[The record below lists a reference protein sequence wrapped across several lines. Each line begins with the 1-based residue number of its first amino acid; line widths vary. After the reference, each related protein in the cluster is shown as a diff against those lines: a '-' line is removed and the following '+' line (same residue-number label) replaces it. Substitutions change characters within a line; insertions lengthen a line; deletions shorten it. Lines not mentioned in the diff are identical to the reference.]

1 MSVEVKAARERSG
14 YPPSLAVAENRRCQH
29 FGALDGHFV
38 AMGSLLTYL
47 LTGVSLVLVLGS
59 GRTSVCALYF
69 VGHSIFGR
77 GSFFFDPTQ
86 PDPPGP

>member
-47 LTGVSLVLVLGS
+47 LPENEGDPVSDSCL
-59 GRTSVCALYF
+59 
-69 VGHSIFGR
+69 
-77 GSFFFDPTQ
+77 
-86 PDPPGP
+86 

>member
-38 AMGSLLTYL
+38 AMGSLLYL
-47 LTGVSLVLVLGS
+47 RSVLVYGS
-59 GRTSVCALYF
+59 NTIQYNLF
-69 VGHSIFGR
+69 
-77 GSFFFDPTQ
+77 Q
-86 PDPPGP
+86 

>member
-38 AMGSLLTYL
+38 AMGSLLTYFYCMRPSIKISNEFIRF
-47 LTGVSLVLVLGS
+47 TI
-59 GRTSVCALYF
+59 YF
-69 VGHSIFGR
+69 IIER
-77 GSFFFDPTQ
+77 QETNNYCEE
-86 PDPPGP
+86 

>member
-38 AMGSLLTYL
+38 AMGSLLL
-47 LTGVSLVLVLGS
+47 
-59 GRTSVCALYF
+59 LYF
-69 VGHSIFGR
+69 TNLKSAKGLSAKR
-77 GSFFFDPTQ
+77 ESA
-86 PDPPGP
+86 

>member
-47 LTGVSLVLVLGS
+47 HYNNDMTTELITTV
-59 GRTSVCALYF
+59 GRASRRICVYGAVTEHRQWKKTC
-69 VGHSIFGR
+69 
-77 GSFFFDPTQ
+77 
-86 PDPPGP
+86 

>member
-38 AMGSLLTYL
+38 AMGSLLL
-47 LTGVSLVLVLGS
+47 LLLETCYGS
-59 GRTSVCALYF
+59 MYSECVMCVRWKYAS
-69 VGHSIFGR
+69 
-77 GSFFFDPTQ
+77 
-86 PDPPGP
+86 

>member
-38 AMGSLLTYL
+38 AMGSLLTIRAYYNYVHIE
-47 LTGVSLVLVLGS
+47 LTSYDEL
-59 GRTSVCALYF
+59 THTAAA
-69 VGHSIFGR
+69 
-77 GSFFFDPTQ
+77 
-86 PDPPGP
+86 

>member
-38 AMGSLLTYL
+38 AMGSLLTL
-47 LTGVSLVLVLGS
+47 LTILYIVPSVFILVQIIES
-59 GRTSVCALYF
+59 TSVSMYAL
-69 VGHSIFGR
+69 R
-77 GSFFFDPTQ
+77 TMELCKDR
-86 PDPPGP
+86 